1 MRWRRGGW
9 GRGAGEFRLIFHGCW
24 QARPCFGFKGVLRP
38 PGIMYYTIVSWFV
51 FVCGAVRE
59 ARLLCC
65 GDWHVV
71 RVVRSPA
78 TARKGGAH
86 LLIRPRVGLAPLGRR
101 GRCVPVVPG
110 LAPLASAQSW
120 GVGCE
125 AELRVAGRVRAP
137 RGGGLGAGREDTAF
151 QGRRLPGGPRKV
163 VRAYGAP
170 FSSTEQDVVGS

>member
-78 TARKGGAH
+78 TARKGRGH
-86 LLIRPRVGLAPLGRR
+86 LLFVTQDCVGPARPASGPEAGPPTCTAVEGKSR
-101 GRCVPVVPG
+101 GRPG
-110 LAPLASAQSW
+110 VSQVAAVEGW
-120 GVGCE
+120 GR
-125 AELRVAGRVRAP
+125 L
-137 RGGGLGAGREDTAF
+137 GG
-151 QGRRLPGGPRKV
+151 
-163 VRAYGAP
+163 
-170 FSSTEQDVVGS
+170 